1 MANLPRWIHSPRVD
15 SQAML
20 GAYTYVARRE
30 DPWYGKLL
38 FRRHTFDDFG
48 IPVAPA
54 PASVRVVSCEE
65 RPCYRCE
72 NKRGGFQLKWM
83 HITWMQE
90 YKRAARPGSWDPDET
105 DEITVALDKKCLQ
118 NRAEHQRNN
127 YFAVEGMPHAD
138 DAGSVLP
145 AGFTLLAD
153 GADGQ
158 RLTSRAAILV

>member
-54 PASVRVVSCEE
+54 PASVRVVPCEE

-72 NKRGGFQLKWM
+72 NKRGGFQFKWM
-83 HITWMQE
+83 HITWMEE

-118 NRAEHQRNN
+118 NRAEHQRKNN
-127 YFAVEGMPHAD
+127 FAVEGLPHAD
-138 DAGSVLP
+138 DAGSALP
-145 AGFTLLAD
+145 AGFSLLAD

-158 RLTSRAAILV
+158 RLNSRATILV